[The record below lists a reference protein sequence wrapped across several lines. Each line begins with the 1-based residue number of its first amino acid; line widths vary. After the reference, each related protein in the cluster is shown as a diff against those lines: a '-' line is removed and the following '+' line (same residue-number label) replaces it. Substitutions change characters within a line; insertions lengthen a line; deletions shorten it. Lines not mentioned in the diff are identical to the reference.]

1 MLESVSTKRA
11 DQSSGVGF
19 EKPRERNCFRA
30 EGGITI
36 VDISDVITWAHL
48 YTASEWII
56 RLVMLIV
63 VPFRRSPD
71 AAKGWLLALFLLPWP
86 ALLVYWFIGRPTMPA
101 WRAARFARIPEI
113 FGPLRRRLFELPHMA
128 TAELGPD
135 LQQAATLVS
144 NLGMLRP
151 LGGNEMELLPD
162 YQQSILQ
169 LASDIDRAQ
178 HHVHLL
184 YYIFADDETGSI
196 VIDALARAV
205 HRGVTCRVMVDA
217 LGTRRWLK
225 SLDRK
230 LAAAGVEVIH
240 ALPVQWLRRHAARA
254 DLRNHRKIAVIDG
267 RVGFTGSQNL
277 IDARFKPGI
286 TYQELVVRVTG
297 PVVLELQGVFVA
309 DWFLETEQ
317 VLDSAEIFPPP
328 SATGDIIAQLLP
340 SGPDFPT
347 TNVQRLLVAM
357 IHGAR
362 ERIFITTPYFIPD
375 DAFVQALETA
385 ALRGVQV
392 RLMVSTIADQI
403 LVSQAQR
410 SYYTELL
417 EKGVHIHLFKGNFLH
432 AKHVSIDGVMA
443 LIGSSNMDIRSFVLD
458 AEVSLAI
465 YDSDVVAQLRVEQE
479 HTIANSDPLVL
490 EQWAQR
496 SLWKKVAEN
505 MARLVSPLL

>member
-1 MLESVSTKRA
+1 
-11 DQSSGVGF
+11 
-19 EKPRERNCFRA
+19 
-30 EGGITI
+30 
-36 VDISDVITWAHL
+36 
-48 YTASEWII
+48 
-56 RLVMLIV
+56 
-63 VPFRRSPD
+63 
-71 AAKGWLLALFLLPWP
+71 
-86 ALLVYWFIGRPTMPA
+86 
-101 WRAARFARIPEI
+101 
-113 FGPLRRRLFELPHMA
+113 
-128 TAELGPD
+128 
-135 LQQAATLVS
+135 
-144 NLGMLRP
+144 
-151 LGGNEMELLPD
+151 MEFLPD
-162 YQQSILQ
+162 YRKSILQ
-169 LASDIDRAQ
+169 LASDINQAR

-205 HRGVTCRVMVDA
+205 KRGVACRVMVDA

-225 SLDRK
+225 SLSKK
-230 LAAAGVEVIH
+230 LATAGVEVVH
-240 ALPVQWLRRHAARA
+240 VLPVHWLRRHSARA
-254 DLRNHRKIAVIDG
+254 DLRNHRKIAVVDG
-267 RVGFTGSQNL
+267 KVGFTGSQNL

-309 DWFLETEQ
+309 DWYLETEQ

-328 SATGDIIAQLLP
+328 SATGNIIAQLLP

-357 IHGAR
+357 IHGAH

-375 DAFVQALETA
+375 ESFVQALETA

-392 RLMVSTIADQI
+392 NLMVSKVADQI

-417 EKGVHIHLFKGNFLH
+417 QKGVHIHLFQGNFLH
-432 AKHVSIDGVMA
+432 AKHVSIDGVLA

-458 AEVSLAI
+458 SEVSLAI
-465 YDSDVVAQLRVEQE
+465 YDRDVVEQLRAEQE
-479 HTIANSDPLVL
+479 QTVANSKPLVL
-490 EQWAQR
+490 EEWVQR

>member
-1 MLESVSTKRA
+1 
-11 DQSSGVGF
+11 
-19 EKPRERNCFRA
+19 
-30 EGGITI
+30 
-36 VDISDVITWAHL
+36 VDISDVSTWVHL

-56 RLVMLIV
+56 RLVMLVV

-71 AAKGWLLALFLLPWP
+71 AAKGWLLALFFLPWP
-86 ALLVYWFIGRPTMPA
+86 ALIVYWFIGRPTMPG

-113 FGPLRRRLFELPHMA
+113 FGPLRRRLFKLPQMA
-128 TAELGPD
+128 TAELAPE
-135 LQQAATLVS
+135 LQQAAVLVS
-144 NLGMLRP
+144 NLGRLRP
-151 LGGNEMELLPD
+151 LGGNTMQFLPD
-162 YQQSILQ
+162 YRQSILQ
-169 LASDIDRAQ
+169 LASDIDQAQ
-178 HHVHLL
+178 YHVHLL

-196 VIDALARAV
+196 IIDALARAV
-205 HRGVTCRVMVDA
+205 HRGVACRVMVDA

-230 LAAAGVEVIH
+230 LSAAGVQVIH
-240 ALPVQWLRRHAARA
+240 VLPVHWLRRHSARA

-277 IDARFKPGI
+277 IDAAFKPGI

-328 SATGDIIAQLLP
+328 SAAGNIIAQVLP

-357 IHGAR
+357 IHRAR

-375 DAFVQALETA
+375 EAFVEALETA
-385 ALRGVQV
+385 ALGGVQV
-392 RLMVSTIADQI
+392 HLMVSKVADQF

-417 EKGVHIHLFKGNFLH
+417 QKGVHIHLFQERFLH
-432 AKHVSIDGVMA
+432 AKHVSIDGVLA

-458 AEVSLAI
+458 SEVSLAI

-479 HTIANSDPLVL
+479 QTIADSEPLVL
-490 EQWAQR
+490 KAWVQR

>member
-1 MLESVSTKRA
+1 
-11 DQSSGVGF
+11 
-19 EKPRERNCFRA
+19 
-30 EGGITI
+30 
-36 VDISDVITWAHL
+36 VDISDVRTWLHL

-56 RLVMLIV
+56 RLVMLVV

-71 AAKGWLLALFLLPWP
+71 AAKGWLLALFFLPWP
-86 ALLVYWFIGRPTMPA
+86 ALIVYWFIGRPTMPA

-113 FGPLRRRLFELPHMA
+113 FGPLRQRLSELPQMA
-128 TAELGPD
+128 TAELAPG
-135 LQQAATLVS
+135 LQQAAVLVS
-144 NLGMLRP
+144 KLGLLRP
-151 LGGNEMELLPD
+151 LGGNTMEFLPG
-162 YQQSILQ
+162 YRKAILQ
-169 LASDIDRAQ
+169 LASDIDQAQ

-205 HRGVTCRVMVDA
+205 NRGVACRVMVDA

-225 SLDRK
+225 SLSRK
-230 LAAAGVEVIH
+230 LSAAGVEVVH
-240 ALPVQWLRRHAARA
+240 VLPVRWLRRHSARA

-277 IDARFKPGI
+277 IDAKFKPGI

-317 VLDSAEIFPPP
+317 VLDSAGVFPPP
-328 SATGDIIAQLLP
+328 SAPGNIIAQLLP

-375 DAFVQALETA
+375 ESFVQALETA

-392 RLMVSTIADQI
+392 HLMVSKVADQI

-417 EKGVHIHLFKGNFLH
+417 QKGVYIHLFQGNFLH
-432 AKHVSIDGVMA
+432 AKHVSIDGVLA

-458 AEVSLAI
+458 SEVSLAI
-465 YDSDVVAQLRVEQE
+465 YDRDVVEQLRAEQE
-479 HTIANSDPLVL
+479 QTVANSKPLVL
-490 EQWAQR
+490 EEWVQR

>member
-1 MLESVSTKRA
+1 
-11 DQSSGVGF
+11 
-19 EKPRERNCFRA
+19 
-30 EGGITI
+30 
-36 VDISDVITWAHL
+36 VDLSDLSTWAHL

-56 RLVMLIV
+56 RLVMLVV

-71 AAKGWLLALFLLPWP
+71 AAKGWLLALFFLPWP
-86 ALLVYWFIGRPTMPA
+86 ALIVYWFIGRPTMPP

-113 FGPLRRRLFELPHMA
+113 FGPLRRRLLELPQMA
-128 TAELGPD
+128 TAKLPPG
-135 LQQAATLVS
+135 LQQAATLAAK
-144 NLGMLRP
+144 LGQLRP
-151 LGGNEMELLPD
+151 LGGNKLQLLPD

-169 LASDIDRAQ
+169 LASDIDQAR

-184 YYIFADDETGSI
+184 YYIFADDETGST

-205 HRGVTCRVMVDA
+205 RRGVACRVMVDA

-230 LAAAGVEVIH
+230 LAGAGVEVIH
-240 ALPVQWLRRHAARA
+240 VLPVRWLRRHSARA

-277 IDARFKPGI
+277 VDPRFKPGI
-286 TYQELVVRVTG
+286 TYEELVVRVTG

-309 DWFLETEQ
+309 DWFLETEL
-317 VLDSAEIFPPP
+317 VLDSAEYFPSP
-328 SATGDIIAQLLP
+328 SAAGNIVAQVLP

-357 IHGAR
+357 VHGAR

-385 ALRGVQV
+385 AMRGVQV
-392 RLMVSTIADQI
+392 HLMVSKIADQL

-417 EKGVHIHLFKGNFLH
+417 QKGVHIHLFQEKFLH
-432 AKHVSIDGVMA
+432 AKHVSIDGVLA

-458 AEVSLAI
+458 AEVSMAI

-479 HTIANSDPLVL
+479 RTVASSQPLVL
-490 EQWAQR
+490 EEWVQR

-505 MARLVSPLL
+505 VARLVSPLL